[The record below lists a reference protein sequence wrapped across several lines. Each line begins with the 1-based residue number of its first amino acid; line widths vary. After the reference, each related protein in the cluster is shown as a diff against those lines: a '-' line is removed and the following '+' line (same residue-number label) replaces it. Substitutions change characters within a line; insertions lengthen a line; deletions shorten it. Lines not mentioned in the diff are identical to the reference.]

1 MAMRAATMSSIN
13 NSTFSAREPD
23 HFMRKLVILILLITA
38 AALGIVLLFRDDKNL
53 PLLLS
58 TFFADASMG
67 LVAGFGSRIVLSKRN
82 LFIRYLTAI
91 VMTVVGMTVL
101 GFLTNWVFG
110 IGPIRVQREAI
121 QQVRQVRFD
130 SNLLNQ
136 LGRMKIDF
144 RTLLDFSKM
153 EPSDAGHL
161 GAGLLLTV
169 LSLQA
174 WRRTATQSVEVAPL
188 QQNGNFSERSGLA
201 LASPRSNG
209 QARVHLPVSWFV
221 RSRPASRPRARI
233 RSRNGIKPAVRS
245 EARPA
250 RRSLFKRKPH
260 VQLALVEEHRC
271 PYCLDLVTHNDP
283 RGVKECEVCN
293 TLHHADCWAIT
304 GMCQVPHLNT

>member
-13 NSTFSAREPD
+13 NATFSATEPD

-67 LVAGFGSRIVLSKRN
+67 LVAGFGSRIVLSKQD
-82 LFIRYLTAI
+82 LFVRSLTAI
-91 VMTVVGMTVL
+91 VMTIAGMTVL
-101 GFLTNWVFG
+101 GFLTDWVFG
-110 IGPIRVQREAI
+110 IGPISVQREVI

-130 SNLLNQ
+130 ESLFTQ
-136 LGRMKIDF
+136 LGRMDIDP
-144 RTLLDFSKM
+144 RTVLDFTKM
-153 EPSDAGHL
+153 EPSDAAHL
-161 GAGLLLTV
+161 AAGLLLTV
-169 LSLQA
+169 MSLQA
-174 WRRTATQSVEVAPL
+174 WRRTATRSVEVTPL
-188 QQNGNFSERSGLA
+188 QQNGTFSGSGGVA
-201 LASPRSNG
+201 PISPGSNG
-209 QARVHLPVSWFV
+209 QARVHLPVSWFQ

-233 RSRNGIKPAVRS
+233 RSRNRIKPTVRS

-250 RRSLFKRKPH
+250 RRSLFRRKPH

-271 PYCLDLVTHNDP
+271 PYCLDPVTHNDP

-304 GMCQVPHLNT
+304 GVCQVPHLNT